1 MFGGMPYGC
10 CGAPYAIPAI
20 GEPPTG
26 TGAYTPRPPKPPPP
40 PLPPPLGPV
49 SEALSTR
56 MVRPSNLAWGVST
69 RTLQS
74 TCWLSE
80 SRWRRSSHVLL
91 NVVHGRY
98 GLLSIILVGVTNETE
113 SSAAA
118 SVAVL
123 HHHLGRGGTH
133 VSDRHRHRQMK
144 LDARGGGYRESDHK
158 FKAASKMRTRR
169 NILLL
174 QPHRTLQTSVS
185 EYPPLC
191 ARQGRCTHVGQSP
204 QRGWGSPRSG
214 EVREVPLPNK

>member
-10 CGAPYAIPAI
+10 CGAPYAMPAI

-80 SRWRRSSHVLL
+80 SRWRWRNHVLL

-98 GLLSIILVGVTNETE
+98 GLLSIILVGVANETE

-133 VSDRHRHRQMK
+133 VSDRHRHRQLK
-144 LDARGGGYRESDHK
+144 LDARGGVIARAITS
-158 FKAASKMRTRR
+158 SR
-169 NILLL
+169 
-174 QPHRTLQTSVS
+174 PHQ
-185 EYPPLC
+185 
-191 ARQGRCTHVGQSP
+191 
-204 QRGWGSPRSG
+204 
-214 EVREVPLPNK
+214 K